1 MRRRHD
7 LHAPQILLHTGEAG
21 LPELLSMIFLLIA
34 ALFVL
39 VVALRSPRLPRYQRR
54 ARSKGDQHQPK

>member
-1 MRRRHD
+1 MH
-7 LHAPQILLHTGEAG
+7 LQILLHTGEAG

-39 VVALRSPRLPRYQRR
+39 VVALRTPRLPRYQRNAR
-54 ARSKGDQHQPK
+54 AKDDQRQPP

>member
-1 MRRRHD
+1 MH
-7 LHAPQILLHTGEAG
+7 LQILLHTGEAG

-39 VVALRSPRLPRYQRR
+39 VVALRTPRLPRYQRN
-54 ARSKGDQHQPK
+54 ARPKDDQRHPP

>member
-1 MRRRHD
+1 MY
-7 LHAPQILLHTGEAG
+7 LQILLHTGEAG

-39 VVALRSPRLPRYQRR
+39 VVALRTPRLPRYQRR

>member
-1 MRRRHD
+1 MH
-7 LHAPQILLHTGEAG
+7 LQILLHTGEAG

-39 VVALRSPRLPRYQRR
+39 VVALRSPRLPRYQRH